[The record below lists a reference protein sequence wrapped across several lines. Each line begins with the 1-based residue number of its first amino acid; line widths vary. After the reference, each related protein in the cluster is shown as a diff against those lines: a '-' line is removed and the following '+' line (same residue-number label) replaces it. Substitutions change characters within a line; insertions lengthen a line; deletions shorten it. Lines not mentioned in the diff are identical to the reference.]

1 MSSNPI
7 LEKSVKFAERI
18 VKLDK
23 YLKDKNEFVLS
34 NQILKSGTSIGANV
48 TESTRAQSKA
58 DFHTKM
64 TIALKEADETK
75 YWLGLLKA
83 GEYIDDKAFDSLNDD
98 CEEIIKLLVA
108 ITKSSGNRQL

>member
-1 MSSNPI
+1 
-7 LEKSVKFAERI
+7 
-18 VKLDK
+18 
-23 YLKDKNEFVLS
+23 
-34 NQILKSGTSIGANV
+34 
-48 TESTRAQSKA
+48 
-58 DFHTKM
+58 M

-83 GEYIDDKAFDSLNDD
+83 GEHIDDKAFDSLNDD